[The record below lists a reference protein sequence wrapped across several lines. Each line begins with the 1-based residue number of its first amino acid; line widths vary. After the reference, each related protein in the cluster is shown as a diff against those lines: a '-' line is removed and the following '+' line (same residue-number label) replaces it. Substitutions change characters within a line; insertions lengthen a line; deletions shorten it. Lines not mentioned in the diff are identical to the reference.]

1 MPLQVL
7 ITVTDDQKSDTKA
20 VADRLKKLGLKV
32 ESVMPIGVISG
43 VARASDLPRLRSCP
57 GVATVDED
65 TPVNIPPPDSPIQ

>member
-1 MPLQVL
+1 MPLQLL
-7 ITVTDDQKSDTKA
+7 ITVTNDHKDNTPA

-32 ESVMPIGVISG
+32 DSVMPIGVISG
-43 VARASDLPRLRSCP
+43 RAEAKDLARLRSCP